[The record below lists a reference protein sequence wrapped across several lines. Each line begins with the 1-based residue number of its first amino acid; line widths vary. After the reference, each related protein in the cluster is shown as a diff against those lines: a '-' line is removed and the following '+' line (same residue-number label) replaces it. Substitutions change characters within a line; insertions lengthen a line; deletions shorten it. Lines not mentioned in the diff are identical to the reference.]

1 MRLNQ
6 IRDNEGARK
15 RRIRVGRGEGSGKG
29 KTAGRGVKGQK
40 SRSGVSVLGF
50 EGGQMP
56 IFRRTPKRGFNNNF
70 AKHFEIVNL
79 GKLQDAVDAG
89 KFGNLKII
97 DYKALASAGLT
108 RGNKDGVRVLGNGD
122 VKTALTLEV
131 NGASKSALEAIER
144 VGGKVVLPQP
154 TKTELLSQ
162 EKSEK
167 RRLKRQNIKSNEE
180 KKQPISSSDNGD
192 SAEVDNKP
200 SQNE

>member
-131 NGASKSALEAIER
+131 NGASKSAIESIER

>member
-89 KFGNLKII
+89 KFGDLKTI

-167 RRLKRQNIKSNEE
+167 RKLKRQNIKSNEE
-180 KKQPISSSDNGD
+180 KKQSLSSSDNGD

>member
-131 NGASKSALEAIER
+131 NGASKSAIEAIER

>member
-167 RRLKRQNIKSNEE
+167 RKLKRQNIKSNEE

>member
-192 SAEVDNKP
+192 SAEVDKKP
-200 SQNE
+200 NQNE